1 MAILQNF
8 GVPVGADSG
17 TTLMPKLQYRF
28 RVTFAGIGN
37 NSKATVVARNVVSVT
52 RPSLDHD
59 DVTID
64 TYNSKIRLAGKHT
77 WQDVTLVIRDDIDS
91 GVIKELGAQL
101 NKQIDHAD
109 QSSANTGGDYKF
121 GMTIEMLDGGNA
133 GTETVTEVW
142 ELAGCFIPNIQ
153 YGDLN
158 YATSEAVQ
166 ITATIRYDNA
176 SHHAGADAS
185 EGNDILSTS
194 VAVSASASSVSSGGG
209 GR

>member
-8 GVPVGADSG
+8 GVPIEGADSG

-28 RVTFAGIGN
+28 RVTFTDIGN
-37 NSKATVVARNVVSVT
+37 NSSATVVARNVVSVT

-91 GVIKELGAQL
+91 GVIRELGAQL
-101 NKQIDHAD
+101 NKQVNHAD

-133 GTETVTEVW
+133 GNETITETW

-176 SHHAGADAS
+176 SHHAGETAGD
-185 EGNDILSTS
+185 GNDILS
-194 VAVSASASSVSSGGG
+194 AADVSGRGSSTATGGP
-209 GR
+209 R

>member
-194 VAVSASASSVSSGGG
+194 VAVSERASSTSSGGG